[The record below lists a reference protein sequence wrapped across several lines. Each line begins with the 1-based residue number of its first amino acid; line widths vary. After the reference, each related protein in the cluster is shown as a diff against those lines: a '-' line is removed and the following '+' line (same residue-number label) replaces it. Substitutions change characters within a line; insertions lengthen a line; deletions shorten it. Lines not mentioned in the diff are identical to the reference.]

1 MISQVDYVEEEG
13 TLYHFKYPLASAEGG
28 LDHLPVA
35 TTRPETIL
43 GDTAVAVHPE
53 DQRYRHLIGKQ
64 CTVPLGDGRH
74 AQLRLMLWRWNQAP
88 GVVCTLRAVRAAWQ
102 PHVWPAGHVA
112 PGQ

>member
-1 MISQVDYVEEEG
+1 MEYAEEEG

-28 LDHLPVA
+28 VNHLPVA

-64 CTVPLGDGRH
+64 CTVPLGGGRC
-74 AQLRLMLWRWNQAP
+74 ACSRCSRWNVMCQMIRD
-88 GVVCTLRAVRAAWQ
+88 V
-102 PHVWPAGHVA
+102 
-112 PGQ
+112 